1 MRRRVAALSRCCVVF
16 VSFLLHSTLP
26 AAARA
31 AARDY
36 PGGLLSTSR
45 VPASLGRT
53 VRRRQSARAPLG
65 FRPGARLAQAQRS
78 ELAPRL
84 RASSLWRRGHRER
97 SVGRSGPRRSE
108 RARSRGGRGRRWR
121 REDGRQAADPYGQRE
136 AQQEYHPA
144 RQRRQ
149 DLGKGRAGASLRS
162 AAGSEARGPGPRR
175 ALFPRLRP
183 EVASW
188 I

>member
-1 MRRRVAALSRCCVVF
+1 MF

-45 VPASLGRT
+45 APASLGRT

-108 RARSRGGRGRRWR
+108 RARPRGGRGRRWR

-162 AAGSEARGPGPRR
+162 TAGSEARDPGPRR